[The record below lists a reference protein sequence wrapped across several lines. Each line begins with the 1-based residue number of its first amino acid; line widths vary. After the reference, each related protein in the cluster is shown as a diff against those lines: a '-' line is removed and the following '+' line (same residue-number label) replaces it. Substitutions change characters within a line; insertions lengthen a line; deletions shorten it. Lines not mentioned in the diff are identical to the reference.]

1 MCISER
7 LDVCEPKKPS
17 LLARY
22 TCVGVSCAVFS
33 MWWKYSFVPESE
45 TPGVNVPIHSYQTTL
60 ALTVGYLVSLPI
72 LKSLVQRYCSSI
84 DMKLLLTESMILY
97 NVSQIAL
104 NGWMVWRFI
113 DALMNRGH
121 PFIGDLDVTAT
132 GTSYAV
138 WIHYCD
144 KYLEFFDTYFMVL
157 RGRMDQVRDYYCVL
171 NLFYAHSTHIL
182 KIDCFRCKGFFSSCL
197 SSLLYCMGLVFCNEF
212 DARRRCLLRCIVEL
226 IHSCIDVLLLC
237 FGTFKVSVPMEKIS
251 H

>member
-1 MCISER
+1 MTIPTSDLFNIKTML
-7 LDVCEPKKPS
+7 LDTMPFDSTSVGTALVIGALLILTLSKFPKMEAPVQGVPMASNSHWKPS
-17 LLARY
+17 LLARS
-22 TCVGVSCAVFS
+22 TCAGVSCAIFS
-33 MWWKYSFVPESE
+33 VWWKYSFVLESE
-45 TPGVNVPIHSYQTTL
+45 TPGVNLPMHSYQTTL
-60 ALTVGYLVSLPI
+60 ALTFGYLVSLPI
-72 LKSLVQRYCSSI
+72 LKCFVQRYCSSI

-157 RGRMDQVRDYYCVL
+157 RGRMDQVKILSCYFEFFL
-171 NLFYAHSTHIL
+171 STLHSI
-182 KIDCFRCKGFFSSCL
+182 FS
-197 SSLLYCMGLVFCNEF
+197 
-212 DARRRCLLRCIVEL
+212 I
-226 IHSCIDVLLLC
+226 
-237 FGTFKVSVPMEKIS
+237 
-251 H
+251 